1 MFLFKYECI
10 KCKYNISLRVNF
22 YDSLTFLL
30 KFKNPVNTSVRYFY
44 AHFFFFSSLW
54 AFVFDFFFFFFI
66 FQAVMEDISVSCIFP
81 LDFSVLYLNCARI
94 LRLPPHCL
102 SASQS
107 PHNHLM
113 CLDPSGYILSS
124 PYLIWRVCTFTEMYI
139 VDLLGWMVCT
149 ACL

>member
-1 MFLFKYECI
+1 MFLFKYKCI

-44 AHFFFFSSLW
+44 AHFFFSPLCGLLCFSFSLL
-54 AFVFDFFFFFFI
+54 
-66 FQAVMEDISVSCIFP
+66 FQAVTEDISVSCIFP

-107 PHNHLM
+107 PHNQLM
-113 CLDPSGYILSS
+113 CLDPSGNILSS